1 MGLPPPLLCG
11 GMADR
16 LIALALEAGRDGSR
30 QGPPRP
36 RGFES
41 HSLRSMVPSVWKRL
55 ALVRTGTD
63 RDPGVTQG
71 RADGI
76 FLFGSS
82 DGLCFQRIP
91 AICSCQ
97 FRS

>member
-1 MGLPPPLLCG
+1 
-11 GMADR
+11 
-16 LIALALEAGRDGSR
+16 
-30 QGPPRP
+30 
-36 RGFES
+36 
-41 HSLRSMVPSVWKRL
+41 MVPSVWKRL